1 MDRATTTEHGSCYF
15 ERVRVTLRGQQ
26 PSYAVRCVYIYEY
39 ICASRLVSTVTC
51 NLFLVRL
58 VSGLDARAPRAAA
71 RTAGSRRAAPR
82 PPGAHEM

>member
-1 MDRATTTEHGSCYF
+1 M
-15 ERVRVTLRGQQ
+15 
-26 PSYAVRCVYIYEY
+26 RCVYIYEY

-71 RTAGSRRAAPR
+71 RTAGAAAAGAAAP
-82 PPGAHEM
+82 PPARATEKSEHGVWSCVFWLYCEDTLQDKIYVC